1 MKAWLLGVLTFMASN
16 FLLASEA
23 PEAAVPKPLDTI
35 AFQLQSEDWVNTQ
48 TALLRVR
55 LNASIAAKDWG
66 QARDVFLA
74 NLHRINEGN
83 WHVTEFVRSQDS
95 SGLEKLSALAEI
107 RLPQSQ
113 MNNLS
118 QKVDALS
125 KPGATYRVESL
136 IYEPSLTER
145 EATKSRLR
153 QSLYNAVNE
162 EIARINKSFLGQ
174 TYSVKSLRFVEGDM
188 PMQRAELNMM
198 SMKAQAMPASSGQ
211 GLGVSESITLHAIV
225 TLAATRG

>member
-1 MKAWLLGVLTFMASN
+1 MKAWLLGVLTYIAADSLMA
-16 FLLASEA
+16 A
-23 PEAAVPKPLDTI
+23 PAPTEPGKPLDTI
-35 AFQLQSEDWVNTQ
+35 TFQLQSEDWVNTK

-55 LNASIAAKDWG
+55 LNASVAAKDWG

-74 NLHRINEGN
+74 NLHRISEGN

-113 MNNLS
+113 ISNLS

-125 KPGATYRVESL
+125 KPGAAYRVDSL
-136 IYEPSLTER
+136 VYEPSLWER
-145 EATKSRLR
+145 EATRARLR
-153 QSLYNAVNE
+153 QSLYNAVNDE
-162 EIARINKSFLGQ
+162 VARINKSFPGQ
-174 TYSVKSLRFVEGDM
+174 QYSVKSLRFLEGEM
-188 PMQRAELNMM
+188 PMQRAEINMM
-198 SMKAQAMPASSGQ
+198 SMKAQAAPANAGQ
-211 GLGVSESITLHAIV
+211 GLGVSESITLYAMV